1 VDPEYAR
8 GQRLF
13 LRPVEAGDAALLVR
27 WLNDPEVT
35 QYLARTFPLT
45 MEEEQAWIR
54 NRAGD
59 EKNLVL
65 MIVAREGRRPVG
77 TTGLHALSAVDR
89 KAVFGIQI
97 GEKDCWNR
105 GLGTEATDLML
116 ELAFQRLNLNRVELD
131 VYDTNPRA
139 IRVYERAGFRT
150 EGLARQARFQN
161 GQYVD
166 IRRMAVLAEEWRA
179 KRSPVA
185 SEVCQT

>member
-8 GQRLF
+8 GQRLY
-13 LRPVEAGDAALLVR
+13 LRPIEAGDATLFVR
-27 WLNDPEVT
+27 WLNDPDVS
-35 QYLARTFPLT
+35 QYLARSLPLT

-59 EKNLVL
+59 RENLVL
-65 MIVAREGRRPVG
+65 VIAAREGARPIG
-77 TTGLHALSAVDR
+77 STGLHAISAVDR

-97 GEKDCWNR
+97 GEKEYWNR
-105 GLGTEATDLML
+105 GFGSEATELMV
-116 ELAFQRLNLNRVELD
+116 EIAFQRLNLNRVELD

-150 EGLARQARFQN
+150 EGLARQARFRN

-179 KRSPVA
+179 KRSPA
-185 SEVCQT
+185 TCEVCQT